1 MTFEDSFLEQII
13 IIFFYKLKFTIM
25 KKVLTL
31 VSALSMVAG
40 SAVANDF
47 DWTGLE
53 EPQLEAGT
61 HFVKGTKSNL
71 TYKDQEFSFQVSQGD
86 KVQLEVNGENLDI
99 TVNDSKLTA
108 SLEGGKISFRA
119 ENDGRVVL
127 KLGTGTAIKSI
138 YVESDNYRT
147 ALKYIETIGKAAV
160 NKATVDIADYSTM
173 IDKDNQNLSF
183 DGFFTSV
190 KEEINLE
197 AQKVAQMEA
206 ELVTA
211 KAGNT
216 VDKLL
221 AEGLATSLENRLN
234 AVKTAVEKI
243 VTDAEAAKK
252 NYDNIT
258 KVVAKGVDDRLVE
271 AAKTT
276 VSAIDNNALTYI
288 WDFKLDGKKIV
299 KSSLKAAWA
308 EDELNAIAKDRDA
321 LKKAAMEELSR
332 FYKSTKNEADWQ
344 KDFDGLKGQIDNMIA
359 RAIVERDYK
368 SKITNLKTKVDNL
381 NGVLAIKDVNQKD
394 VFTKPAGYDDW
405 TKAVKELN
413 DFIDD
418 TTNRRDYTKAE
429 LDADPVGKYTT
440 ADKTFTSLKDE
451 FIGQAH
457 KALTAL
463 SADAQKNIDTYSYKI
478 SAKYQNEPETQK
490 QYEKEFA
497 VIQSELN
504 GYNKTIGLKDYAT
517 IVEGYNTIAKNISG
531 INDQVKAKWDKT
543 LNDQKIKVK
552 DNNKEAKKV
561 IDDQIDAVR
570 KNYNDYIAKIEAWKK
585 ADFASD
591 DMIASLNAN
600 QRVLFDI
607 VGELDAQKKAVAD
620 KVAEL
625 ETAIDE
631 VSDVEFDPNDA
642 TKYRFN
648 GENKDGK
655 TYKSIVEEIEG
666 RIKVQIDAAVK
677 TANDRAW
684 TYLTRDWSNGKA
696 TLTFN
701 DANQKYNAAKE
712 YIDKGLSESKMTQ
725 EAHDSFDKRYQGI
738 LDKSQN
744 ANFGENYRVD
754 AYNKAN
760 DYMNALTLADNIGSI
775 STDYLAKIETA
786 VKAVNDQ
793 LEAYKALYQKV
804 ATKKVAWTVA
814 KSKEADYQKE
824 YKQVVPDGKD
834 DFVKIK
840 LQEINDA
847 LKDFSKKLEDNA
859 LEASS
864 LKDEADTV
872 LKFFDAGYFQ
882 ATNYKGYVANNEAK
896 SKADALIAVVK
907 AEITNAKAAIAGYR
921 EEVQADANVVIAAA
935 ETTVSAQESSVAKDF
950 ADGKLGDTYASIE
963 GALKTAS
970 ANLKQALADAEKAE
984 KGGNLDIDGDGQIG
998 LSDIDKATDNTKGG
1012 AMDGTTF
1019 TNFIEAYLQYIS
1031 K

>member
-1 MTFEDSFLEQII
+1 
-13 IIFFYKLKFTIM
+13 M

-53 EPQLEAGT
+53 KPQLEAGT
-61 HFVKGTKSNL
+61 HFVKGTKQNL
-71 TYKDQEFSFQVSQGD
+71 TYENQEFSFQVTKGD
-86 KVQLEVNGENLDI
+86 KVQLGVNGENLDI
-99 TVNDSKLTA
+99 TVNGSKLSA
-108 SLEGGKISFRA
+108 SLEGGKISFVA
-119 ENDGRVVL
+119 EADGDVVL
-127 KLGTGTAIKSI
+127 KLGTDTAIKSI
-138 YVESDNYRT
+138 YVESDNYREAEKLIKT
-147 ALKYIETIGKAAV
+147 VGMAAV

-211 KAGNT
+211 KAENT

-221 AEGLATSLENRLN
+221 AKGLETSLENRLN

-332 FYKSTKNEADWQ
+332 FYKSTKNNADWQ

-552 DNNKEAKKV
+552 DNNKQAKKV

-655 TYKSIVEEIEG
+655 TYKSIVEEIEV
-666 RIKVQIDAAVK
+666 RIKAQIDAAIK

-684 TYLTRDWSNGKA
+684 NYLDTDSSNGKKA
-696 TLTFN
+696 TLTFI
-701 DANQKYNAAKE
+701 DADAKYKTAKKK
-712 YIDKGLSESKMTQ
+712 IDEGLSESKMTQ
-725 EAHDSFDKRYQGI
+725 EAHDTFDKRYHGI

-744 ANFGENYRVD
+744 DNVGENYRVD
-754 AYNKAN
+754 AYTKAKA
-760 DYMNALTLADNIGSI
+760 YKTALTLADNIGSI

-786 VKAVNDQ
+786 VKAVNVQ
-793 LEAYKALYQKV
+793 LDAYTALYQKV

-834 DFVKIK
+834 DFVKTK

-847 LKDFSKKLEDNA
+847 LKAFSKKLEDNA
-859 LEASS
+859 LTASS
-864 LKDEADTV
+864 LNDEADAV
-872 LKFFDAGYFQ
+872 LASFDAGYFQ

-998 LSDIDKATDNTKGG
+998 LSDIEKATDNTKGG

>member
-1 MTFEDSFLEQII
+1 
-13 IIFFYKLKFTIM
+13 M

-53 EPQLEAGT
+53 KPQLEAGT
-61 HFVKGTKSNL
+61 HFVKGTKQNL
-71 TYKDQEFSFQVSQGD
+71 TYENQEFSFEVTKGD
-86 KVQLEVNGENLDI
+86 KVQLGVNGENLDI
-99 TVNDSKLTA
+99 TVNGSKLSA
-108 SLEGGKISFRA
+108 SLEGGKISFVA
-119 ENDGRVVL
+119 EADGDVVL
-127 KLGTGTAIKSI
+127 KLGTDTAIKSI
-138 YVESDNYRT
+138 YVESDNYREAEKLIKT
-147 ALKYIETIGKAAV
+147 VGMAAV

-211 KAGNT
+211 KAENT

-221 AEGLATSLENRLN
+221 AKGLETSLENRLN

-271 AAKTT
+271 AAKTS
-276 VSAIDNNALTYI
+276 VSKIDNDALTYI
-288 WDFKLDGKKIV
+288 WDFKLDSKKKIV
-299 KSSLKAAWA
+299 KSNLKAAWA

-332 FYKSTKNEADWQ
+332 FYKSTKNNADWQ

-394 VFTKPAGYDDW
+394 VFTKPANYDDW

-413 DFIDD
+413 DFIGD
-418 TTNRRDYTKAE
+418 TTNRRDYTKTQ

-440 ADKTFTSLKDE
+440 AENTFTSLKDE

-457 KALTAL
+457 RALTAL

-497 VIQSELN
+497 VIQSKLN

-543 LNDQKIKVK
+543 LNDQKLKVK
-552 DNNKEAKKV
+552 ANNNDAKKV

-570 KNYNDYIAKIEAWKK
+570 KNYNDNIAKIEAWKK

-642 TKYRFN
+642 DKYRFS
-648 GENKDGK
+648 GKNKDGK
-655 TYKSIVEEIEG
+655 TYKEIVEEIET
-666 RIKVQIDAAVK
+666 RINAQIDEAVK

-684 TYLTRDWSNGKA
+684 NYLTSDWSNGKA

-701 DANQKYNAAKE
+701 DANQKYNTAKE

-744 ANFGENYRVD
+744 AGVGENYRAD
-754 AYNKAN
+754 AYTKAN
-760 DYMNALTLADNIGSI
+760 DYKTALTLADNIGSI

-786 VKAVNDQ
+786 VQAVNVQ
-793 LEAYKALYQKV
+793 LDAYTTLYQKV

-834 DFVKIK
+834 DFVKTK

-847 LKDFSKKLEDNA
+847 LKAFSKKLEDNA
-859 LEASS
+859 LIASS
-864 LKDEADTV
+864 LNDEADAV
-872 LKFFDAGYFQ
+872 LASFDAGYFQ

-998 LSDIDKATDNTKGG
+998 LSDIEKATDNTKGG

>member
-1 MTFEDSFLEQII
+1 
-13 IIFFYKLKFTIM
+13 M

-71 TYKDQEFSFQVSQGD
+71 TYKDQEFSFQVTKGD

-108 SLEGGKISFRA
+108 SLEGGKISFVA
-119 ENDGRVVL
+119 EADGGVVL
-127 KLGTGTAIKSI
+127 KLGTDTAIKSI
-138 YVESDNYRT
+138 YVESDNYRK
-147 ALKYIETIGKAAV
+147 AEKLIKTIGMAAV

-211 KAGNT
+211 KAENT
-216 VDKLL
+216 VKELL
-221 AEGLATSLENRLN
+221 AEGLETSLEKRLG

-243 VTDAEAAKK
+243 VKDAEAAKK

-418 TTNRRDYTKAE
+418 TTNRRDYTKNQ
-429 LDADPVGKYTT
+429 LDADPVGKCTT
-440 ADKTFTSLKDE
+440 AEKTFTDLKDK
-451 FIGQAH
+451 FITQAH
-457 KALTAL
+457 DALAAL

-478 SAKYQNEPETQK
+478 AAKYQNEPATQK

-497 VIQSELN
+497 VIQSNLN
-504 GYNKTIGLKDYAT
+504 ACNKTINLKDYAT
-517 IVEGYNTIAKNISG
+517 IVEGFNKIAKTISD
-531 INDQVKAKWDKT
+531 INGEIETKWNKT
-543 LNDQKIKVK
+543 LYDQKVKVK
-552 DNNKEAKKV
+552 EKNAEEQKK
-561 IDDQIDAVR
+561 IDDKIDAVR
-570 KNYNDYIAKIEAWKK
+570 KNYNDYIAKIETWKK
-585 ADFASD
+585 ADFAND
-591 DMIASLNAN
+591 DMVASLNAN

-607 VGELDAQKKAVAD
+607 VGELDAQKEDVASVVKAL
-620 KVAEL
+620 KEKI
-625 ETAIDE
+625 EG

-642 TKYRFN
+642 TKYRFL
-648 GENKDGK
+648 GK
-655 TYKSIVEEIEG
+655 NEKGQAYDDIVNEIER
-666 RIKVQIDAAVK
+666 RINVQIEAAVT
-677 TANDRAW
+677 TANERAW
-684 TYLTRDWSNGKA
+684 TYLNREWSNGKA
-696 TLTFN
+696 TLTLR
-701 DANQKYNAAKE
+701 DADWKYQDAKE

-725 EAHDSFDKRYQGI
+725 EAHDSFNNRYLGI
-738 LDKSQN
+738 LDKSLN
-744 ANFGENYRVD
+744 ANVGENYRVD
-754 AYNKAN
+754 ALAKATEYKKAN
-760 DYMNALTLADNIGSI
+760 TLADNIGSI

-786 VKAVNDQ
+786 VKAINVQ
-793 LEAYKALYQKV
+793 LEAYTELYKQV
-804 ATKKVAWTVA
+804 AEKKVAWTVA
-814 KSKEADYQKE
+814 KSKETDYQKE

-834 DFVKIK
+834 DFVKGK
-840 LQEINDA
+840 LEDINTI
-847 LKDFSKKLEDNA
+847 LKNFSKKLEDNA
-859 LEASS
+859 LAASTLKGEA
-864 LKDEADTV
+864 EAE
-872 LKFFDAGYFQ
+872 LAKFADGYFQ

-896 SKADALIAVVK
+896 AKAEALIAVVK

-921 EEVQADANVVIAAA
+921 EEVQADANVVINAA
-935 ETTVSAQESSVAKDF
+935 ERTVSAQESSVAKDF

-963 GALKTAS
+963 GALNTVS
-970 ANLKQALADAEKAE
+970 ANLKKALADAEKAE
-984 KGGNLDIDGDGQIG
+984 KGGNLDLDGDGEIG
-998 LSDIDKATDNTKGG
+998 LGDIEKAADNVKSG
-1012 AMDGTTF
+1012 AMDGTTY
-1019 TNFIEAYLQYIS
+1019 TDFIKAYLQYIT

>member
-1 MTFEDSFLEQII
+1 M
-13 IIFFYKLKFTIM
+13 
-25 KKVLTL
+25 
-31 VSALSMVAG
+31 G
-40 SAVANDF
+40 
-47 DWTGLE
+47 
-53 EPQLEAGT
+53 
-61 HFVKGTKSNL
+61 
-71 TYKDQEFSFQVSQGD
+71 
-86 KVQLEVNGENLDI
+86 VNGENLDI
-99 TVNDSKLTA
+99 TVNGSKLSA
-108 SLEGGKISFRA
+108 SLEGGKISFVA
-119 ENDGRVVL
+119 EADGDVVL
-127 KLGTGTAIKSI
+127 KLGTDTAIKSI
-138 YVESDNYRT
+138 YVESDNYREAEKLIKT
-147 ALKYIETIGKAAV
+147 VGMAAV

-206 ELVTA
+206 KLVTA
-211 KAGNT
+211 KAENT

-221 AEGLATSLENRLN
+221 AKGLETSLENRLN

-288 WDFKLDGKKIV
+288 WDFKLDGKK
-299 KSSLKAAWA
+299 SSLKAAWA

-332 FYKSTKNEADWQ
+332 FYKSTKNNADWQ

-552 DNNKEAKKV
+552 DNNKQAKKV

-655 TYKSIVEEIEG
+655 TYKSIVKEIEV
-666 RIKVQIDAAVK
+666 RIKAQIDAAIK

-684 TYLTRDWSNGKA
+684 NYLDTDSSNGKKA
-696 TLTFN
+696 TLTFI
-701 DANQKYNAAKE
+701 DADAKYKTAKKK
-712 YIDKGLSESKMTQ
+712 IDEGLSESKMTQ
-725 EAHDSFDKRYQGI
+725 EAHDTFDKRYHGI

-744 ANFGENYRVD
+744 DNVGENYIVD
-754 AYNKAN
+754 AYTKAKA
-760 DYMNALTLADNIGSI
+760 YKTALTLADNIGSI

-786 VKAVNDQ
+786 VKAVNVQ
-793 LEAYKALYQKV
+793 LDAYTALYQKV

-834 DFVKIK
+834 DFVKTK

-847 LKDFSKKLEDNA
+847 LKAFSKKLEDNA
-859 LEASS
+859 LTASS
-864 LKDEADTV
+864 LNDEADAV
-872 LKFFDAGYFQ
+872 LASFDAGYFQ

-998 LSDIDKATDNTKGG
+998 LSDIEKATDNTKGG

>member
-1 MTFEDSFLEQII
+1 
-13 IIFFYKLKFTIM
+13 M

-71 TYKDQEFSFQVSQGD
+71 TYENQAFSFKVTKGD
-86 KVQLEVNGENLDI
+86 KVQLGVNGENLDI
-99 TVNDSKLTA
+99 TVNGSKLSA
-108 SLEGGKISFRA
+108 SLEGGKISFVA
-119 ENDGRVVL
+119 EADGDVVL
-127 KLGTGTAIKSI
+127 KLGTDTAIKSI
-138 YVESDNYRT
+138 YVESDNYREAEKLIKT
-147 ALKYIETIGKAAV
+147 VGMAAV

-211 KAGNT
+211 KANNT

-221 AEGLATSLENRLN
+221 GDLVDHPLDANKKITTLEYRLL

-243 VTDAEAAKK
+243 VKDAEAAKK

-497 VIQSELN
+497 VIQSKLN

-552 DNNKEAKKV
+552 DNNKQAKKV

-655 TYKSIVEEIEG
+655 TYKSIVVEIEE
-666 RIKVQIDAAVK
+666 RIKAQIDAAIK

-684 TYLTRDWSNGKA
+684 NYLDTDSSNGKKA
-696 TLTFN
+696 TLTFI
-701 DANQKYNAAKE
+701 DADAKYKTAKKK
-712 YIDKGLSESKMTQ
+712 IDEGLSESKMTQ
-725 EAHDSFDKRYQGI
+725 EAHDTFDKRYHGI

-744 ANFGENYRVD
+744 DNVGENYRVD
-754 AYNKAN
+754 AYTKAKA
-760 DYMNALTLADNIGSI
+760 YKTALTLADNIGSI

-786 VKAVNDQ
+786 VKAVNVQ
-793 LEAYKALYQKV
+793 LDAYTALYQKV

-834 DFVKIK
+834 DFVKTK

-847 LKDFSKKLEDNA
+847 LKAFSKKLEDNA
-859 LEASS
+859 LTASS
-864 LKDEADTV
+864 LNDEADAV
-872 LKFFDAGYFQ
+872 LASFDAGYFQ

-921 EEVQADANVVIAAA
+921 EEVQAEANVVIAAA

-984 KGGNLDIDGDGQIG
+984 KGGNLDLDGDGEIG
-998 LSDIDKATDNTKGG
+998 LGDIDKAG
-1012 AMDGTTF
+1012 ANAKVGVMDGTTF
-1019 TNFIEAYLQYIS
+1019 MNFIDAYLQY
-1031 K
+1031 KKK

>member
-1 MTFEDSFLEQII
+1 
-13 IIFFYKLKFTIM
+13 M

-40 SAVANDF
+40 SAFANDY
-47 DWTGLE
+47 DWTGLNSPKTDANHNVVINGKATDLKYE
-53 EPQLEAGT
+53 NKKFTFNVNA
-61 HFVKGTKSNL
+61 
-71 TYKDQEFSFQVSQGD
+71 GD
-86 KVQLEVNGENLDI
+86 KIELRVNGENLII
-99 TVNDSKLTA
+99 TLGGQPLSV
-108 SLEGGKISFRA
+108 SLEGGKMNFDA
-119 ENDGRVVL
+119 KADGEVVL
-127 KLGTGTAIKSI
+127 VLGEATTINSI
-138 YVESDNYRT
+138 YVESDNYRKAE
-147 ALKYIETIGKAAV
+147 ALIKNVGMAAV

-271 AAKTT
+271 AAKTS
-276 VSAIDNNALTYI
+276 VSKIDNNALTYI
-288 WDFKLDGKKIV
+288 WDFKLDSKKKIV

-308 EDELNAIAKDRDA
+308 EDELKAIAKDRDE

-332 FYKSTKNEADWQ
+332 FYKSTKNNADWQ
-344 KDFDGLKGQIDNMIA
+344 KDFDALKDQIDNMIA

-368 SKITNLKTKVDNL
+368 SKITDLKTKVDNL

-418 TTNRRDYTKAE
+418 TTNRRDYTKNQ
-429 LDADPVGKYTT
+429 LDADPVGKCTT
-440 ADKTFTSLKDE
+440 AEKTFTDLKDK
-451 FIGQAH
+451 FITQAH
-457 KALTAL
+457 DALAAL

-478 SAKYQNEPETQK
+478 AAKYQNEPATQK

-497 VIQSELN
+497 VIQSNLN
-504 GYNKTIGLKDYAT
+504 ACNKTINLKDYAT
-517 IVEGYNTIAKNISG
+517 IVEGFNKIAKTISD
-531 INDQVKAKWDKT
+531 INGEIETKWNKT
-543 LNDQKIKVK
+543 LYDQKVKVK
-552 DNNKEAKKV
+552 EKNAEEQKK
-561 IDDQIDAVR
+561 IDDKIDAVR
-570 KNYNDYIAKIEAWKK
+570 KNYNDYIAKIETWKK
-585 ADFASD
+585 ADFAND
-591 DMIASLNAN
+591 DMVASLNAN

-607 VGELDAQKKAVAD
+607 VGELDAQKEDVASVVKAL
-620 KVAEL
+620 KEKI
-625 ETAIDE
+625 EG

-642 TKYRFN
+642 TKYRFL
-648 GENKDGK
+648 GK
-655 TYKSIVEEIEG
+655 NEKGQAYDDIVNEIEG
-666 RIKVQIDAAVK
+666 RINAQIEAAVT
-677 TANDRAW
+677 TANERAW
-684 TYLTRDWSNGKA
+684 TYLNREWSNGKA
-696 TLTFN
+696 TLTLR
-701 DANQKYNAAKE
+701 DADWKYQDAKE

-725 EAHDSFDKRYQGI
+725 KAHDSFDNRYLGI
-738 LDKSQN
+738 LDKSLN
-744 ANFGENYRVD
+744 ANVGENYRVD
-754 AYNKAN
+754 ALAKATEYKKAN
-760 DYMNALTLADNIGSI
+760 TLADNIGSI

-786 VKAVNDQ
+786 VKAINVQ
-793 LEAYKALYQKV
+793 LEAYTELYKQV
-804 ATKKVAWTVA
+804 AEKKVAWTVA
-814 KSKEADYQKE
+814 KSKETDYQKE

-834 DFVKIK
+834 DFVKGK
-840 LQEINDA
+840 LEDINTI
-847 LKDFSKKLEDNA
+847 LKNFSKKLEDNA
-859 LEASS
+859 LAASTLKGEA
-864 LKDEADTV
+864 EAE
-872 LKFFDAGYFQ
+872 LAKFADGYFQ

-896 SKADALIAVVK
+896 AKAEALIAVVK

-921 EEVQADANVVIAAA
+921 EEVQADANVVINAA
-935 ETTVSAQESSVAKDF
+935 ERTVSAQESSVAKDF

-970 ANLKQALADAEKAE
+970 DNLKQALADAEKAE
-984 KGGNLDIDGDGQIG
+984 KGGNLDLDGDGEIG
-998 LSDIDKATDNTKGG
+998 LGDIDKAG
-1012 AMDGTTF
+1012 ANAKVGVMDGTTF
-1019 TNFIEAYLQYIS
+1019 MNFIDAYLQY
-1031 K
+1031 KKK

>member
-1 MTFEDSFLEQII
+1 
-13 IIFFYKLKFTIM
+13 M

-71 TYKDQEFSFQVSQGD
+71 TYENQAFSFKVTKGD
-86 KVQLEVNGENLDI
+86 KVQLGVNGENLDI
-99 TVNDSKLTA
+99 TVNGSKLSA
-108 SLEGGKISFRA
+108 SLEGGKISFVA
-119 ENDGRVVL
+119 EADGDVVL
-127 KLGTGTAIKSI
+127 KLGTDTAIKSI
-138 YVESDNYRT
+138 YVESDNYREAEKLIKT
-147 ALKYIETIGKAAV
+147 VGMAAV

-211 KAGNT
+211 KANNT

-221 AEGLATSLENRLN
+221 GDLVDHPLDANKKITTLEYRLL

-243 VTDAEAAKK
+243 VKDAEAAKK

-497 VIQSELN
+497 VIQSKLN

-552 DNNKEAKKV
+552 DNNKQAKKV

-655 TYKSIVEEIEG
+655 TYKSIVEEIEV
-666 RIKVQIDAAVK
+666 RIKAQIDAAIK

-684 TYLTRDWSNGKA
+684 NYLDTDSSNGKKA
-696 TLTFN
+696 TLTFI
-701 DANQKYNAAKE
+701 DADAKYKTAKKK
-712 YIDKGLSESKMTQ
+712 IDEGLSESKMTQ
-725 EAHDSFDKRYQGI
+725 EAHDTFDKRYHGI

-744 ANFGENYRVD
+744 DNVGENYRVD
-754 AYNKAN
+754 AYTKAKA
-760 DYMNALTLADNIGSI
+760 YKTALTLADNIGSI

-786 VKAVNDQ
+786 VKAVNVQ
-793 LEAYKALYQKV
+793 LDAYTALYQKV

-834 DFVKIK
+834 DFVKTK

-847 LKDFSKKLEDNA
+847 LKAFSKKLEDNA
-859 LEASS
+859 LTASS
-864 LKDEADTV
+864 LNDEADAV
-872 LKFFDAGYFQ
+872 LASFDAGYFQ

-921 EEVQADANVVIAAA
+921 EEVQAEANVVIAAA

-984 KGGNLDIDGDGQIG
+984 KGGNLDLDGDGEIG
-998 LSDIDKATDNTKGG
+998 LGDIDKAG
-1012 AMDGTTF
+1012 ANAKVGVMDGTTF
-1019 TNFIEAYLQYIS
+1019 MNFIDAYLQY
-1031 K
+1031 KKK

>member
-1 MTFEDSFLEQII
+1 
-13 IIFFYKLKFTIM
+13 M

-47 DWTGLE
+47 DWTDLE
-53 EPQLEAGT
+53 KPQLEAGT

-71 TYKDQEFSFQVSQGD
+71 TYENQAFSFKVTKGD
-86 KVQLEVNGENLDI
+86 KVQLGVNGENLDI
-99 TVNDSKLTA
+99 TVNGSKLSA
-108 SLEGGKISFRA
+108 SLEGGKISFVA
-119 ENDGRVVL
+119 EADGDVVL
-127 KLGTGTAIKSI
+127 KLGTDTAIKSI
-138 YVESDNYRT
+138 YVESDNYRKAENLIKT
-147 ALKYIETIGKAAV
+147 VGMAAV

-211 KAGNT
+211 KAENT
-216 VDKLL
+216 VKELL
-221 AEGLATSLENRLN
+221 AEGLETSLEKRLG

-243 VTDAEAAKK
+243 VKDAEAAKK

-429 LDADPVGKYTT
+429 LDVDPVGKYTT

-543 LNDQKIKVK
+543 LNDQKVKVK
-552 DNNKEAKKV
+552 DNNKDAKKV

-744 ANFGENYRVD
+744 ANVGENYRVD

-793 LEAYKALYQKV
+793 LEAYTALYQKV

-834 DFVKIK
+834 DFVKTK

-847 LKDFSKKLEDNA
+847 LKAFSKKLEDNA
-859 LEASS
+859 LTASS
-864 LKDEADTV
+864 LNDEADAV
-872 LKFFDAGYFQ
+872 LASFDAGYFQ

-950 ADGKLGDTYASIE
+950 AAGTLGDTYASIE

-998 LSDIDKATDNTKGG
+998 LSDIEKATDNTKGG

>member
-1 MTFEDSFLEQII
+1 
-13 IIFFYKLKFTIM
+13 M

-71 TYKDQEFSFQVSQGD
+71 TYENQAFSFKVTKGD
-86 KVQLEVNGENLDI
+86 KVQLGVNGENLDI
-99 TVNDSKLTA
+99 TVNGSKLSA
-108 SLEGGKISFRA
+108 SLEGGKISFVA
-119 ENDGRVVL
+119 EADGDVVL
-127 KLGTGTAIKSI
+127 KLGTDTAIKSI
-138 YVESDNYRT
+138 YVESDNYRKAEDLIKT
-147 ALKYIETIGKAAV
+147 VGMAAV

-211 KAGNT
+211 KAENT
-216 VDKLL
+216 VKELL
-221 AEGLATSLENRLN
+221 AEGLETSLEKRLG

-243 VTDAEAAKK
+243 VKDAEAAKK

-543 LNDQKIKVK
+543 LNDQKVKVK
-552 DNNKEAKKV
+552 DNNKDAKKV

-712 YIDKGLSESKMTQ
+712 YIDKGLSESNMTQ

-744 ANFGENYRVD
+744 ANVGENYRVD

-793 LEAYKALYQKV
+793 LEAYTALYQKV

-834 DFVKIK
+834 DFVKTK

-847 LKDFSKKLEDNA
+847 LKTFSKKLEDNA
-859 LEASS
+859 LTASS
-864 LKDEADTV
+864 LNDEADAV
-872 LKFFDAGYFQ
+872 LASFDAGYFQ

-950 ADGKLGDTYASIE
+950 AAGTLGDTYASIE
-963 GALKTAS
+963 GALNTAS
-970 ANLKQALADAEKAE
+970 ANLKKALADAEKAE

-998 LSDIDKATDNTKGG
+998 LSDIEKATDNTKGG

>member
-1 MTFEDSFLEQII
+1 
-13 IIFFYKLKFTIM
+13 M

-71 TYKDQEFSFQVSQGD
+71 TYENQAFSFKVTKGD
-86 KVQLEVNGENLDI
+86 KVQLGVNGENLDI
-99 TVNDSKLTA
+99 TVNGSKLSA
-108 SLEGGKISFRA
+108 SLEGGKISFVA
-119 ENDGRVVL
+119 EADGDVVL
-127 KLGTGTAIKSI
+127 KLGTDTAIKSI
-138 YVESDNYRT
+138 YVESDNYRKAEDLIKT
-147 ALKYIETIGKAAV
+147 VGMAAV

-211 KAGNT
+211 KAENT
-216 VDKLL
+216 VKELL
-221 AEGLATSLENRLN
+221 AEGLETSLEKRLG

-243 VTDAEAAKK
+243 VKDAEAAKK

-543 LNDQKIKVK
+543 LNDQKVKVK
-552 DNNKEAKKV
+552 DNNKDAKKV

-684 TYLTRDWSNGKA
+684 TYLTRDRSNGKA

-744 ANFGENYRVD
+744 ANVGENYRVD

-793 LEAYKALYQKV
+793 LEAYTALYQKV

-834 DFVKIK
+834 DFVKTK

-847 LKDFSKKLEDNA
+847 LKTFSKKLEDNA
-859 LEASS
+859 LTASS
-864 LKDEADTV
+864 LNDEADAV
-872 LKFFDAGYFQ
+872 LASFDAGYFQ

-950 ADGKLGDTYASIE
+950 AAGTLGDTYASIE
-963 GALKTAS
+963 GALNTAS
-970 ANLKQALADAEKAE
+970 ANLKKALADAEKAE

-998 LSDIDKATDNTKGG
+998 LSDIEKATDNTKGG

>member
-1 MTFEDSFLEQII
+1 
-13 IIFFYKLKFTIM
+13 M

-31 VSALSMVAG
+31 VSTLSMVAG
-40 SAVANDF
+40 SAFANDF
-47 DWTGLE
+47 DWAGLK
-53 EPQLEAGT
+53 EPQLEEGT
-61 HFVKGTKSNL
+61 HFVKGTKQNL
-71 TYKDQEFSFQVSQGD
+71 TYENNEFTFKVTKGD
-86 KVQLEVNGENLDI
+86 KVQLGVNGENLDI
-99 TVNDSKLTA
+99 TVNGSKLSA
-108 SLEGGKISFRA
+108 SLEGGKISFVVEA
-119 ENDGRVVL
+119 DGDVVL
-127 KLGTGTAIKSI
+127 KLGTDTDIKSI
-138 YVESDNYRT
+138 YVESDNYREAEKLIKT
-147 ALKYIETIGKAAV
+147 VGMAAV

-173 IDKDNQNLSF
+173 TDKYNQNLSF

-211 KAGNT
+211 KAENT

-221 AEGLATSLENRLN
+221 AKGSETSLENRLN

-243 VTDAEAAKK
+243 VKDAEAAKK
-252 NYDNIT
+252 NYDDIT
-258 KVVAKGVDDRLVE
+258 KLVAKGVDDRLVE
-271 AAKTT
+271 AARTA

-299 KSSLKAAWA
+299 TSSLKAAWA
-308 EDELNAIAKDRDA
+308 EDELKAIAKDRDA

-332 FYKSTKNEADWQ
+332 FYKSTKNNADWQ
-344 KDFDGLKGQIDNMIA
+344 KDFDGLKDQIDNMIA

-368 SKITNLKTKVDNL
+368 SKITDLKTKVDNL
-381 NGVLAIKDVNQKD
+381 NGVLAIKDVNQKE
-394 VFTKPAGYDDW
+394 VFTKPTGYDDW
-405 TKAVKELN
+405 TKTVKDLN

-418 TTNRRDYTKAE
+418 TTNRRDYTKTQ

-440 ADKTFTSLKDE
+440 ADKTFTDLKSK
-451 FIGQAH
+451 FIDQAH
-457 KALTAL
+457 DALTAL

-478 SAKYQNEPETQK
+478 SAKYQNEPATQK

-497 VIQSELN
+497 VIQSDLN
-504 GYNKTIGLKDYAT
+504 TCNKTIGLKDYAT
-517 IVEGYNTIAKNISG
+517 IVEGFNTIAKKISD
-531 INDQVKAKWDKT
+531 IEDQVKAEWDKT
-543 LNDQKIKVK
+543 LSDQKVKVK
-552 DNNKEAKKV
+552 DNNKDAKKV

-570 KNYNDYIAKIEAWKK
+570 KYYNDYIAKIEAWKK
-585 ADFASD
+585 TDFAND
-591 DMIASLNAN
+591 GMVADLNAN
-600 QRVLFDI
+600 QRALFDI
-607 VGELDAQKKAVAD
+607 VDELDAQKKAVAD

-625 ETAIDE
+625 EIAIDK

-648 GENKDGK
+648 GEDKDGK
-655 TYKSIVEEIEG
+655 TYKSIVEDIEG
-666 RIKVQIDAAVK
+666 RIKDQIVLAVK

-684 TYLTRDWSNGKA
+684 DYLDGWTTGKA
-696 TLTFN
+696 TLTFY
-701 DANQKYNAAKE
+701 DAECKYDDAKRK
-712 YIDKGLSESKMTQ
+712 IDAGFNESKMTK
-725 EAHDSFDKRYQGI
+725 EAHDRFDKRYQGV
-738 LDKSQN
+738 LDKSRN
-744 ANFGENYRVD
+744 NGVGENYKAD
-754 AYNKAN
+754 AIAKAN
-760 DYMNALTLADNIGSI
+760 EYRFALTLADNIGSI
-775 STDYLAKIETA
+775 STDYLSKIE
-786 VKAVNDQ
+786 KAVDSVNVQYD
-793 LEAYKALYQKV
+793 AYTALYRKV

-834 DFVKIK
+834 DFVKTK

-847 LKDFSKKLEDNA
+847 LKAFSQKLEVNA
-859 LEASS
+859 LAAST
-864 LKDEADTV
+864 LKDEADAV
-872 LKFFDAGYFQ
+872 LASFDAGYFQ

-935 ETTVSAQESSVAKDF
+935 ESTVSAQESSVATDF
-950 ADGKLGDTYASIE
+950 AAGKLGDTYASIE

-984 KGGNLDIDGDGQIG
+984 KGGNLDLDGDGEIG
-998 LSDIDKATDNTKGG
+998 LGDIEKAADNVKSG
-1012 AMDGTTF
+1012 AMDGTTYAD
-1019 TNFIEAYLQYIS
+1019 FIKAYLQYIT

>member
-1 MTFEDSFLEQII
+1 
-13 IIFFYKLKFTIM
+13 M

-61 HFVKGTKSNL
+61 HFVKGTQSNL
-71 TYKDQEFSFQVSQGD
+71 TYENQAFSFKVTKGD
-86 KVQLEVNGENLDI
+86 KVQLGVNGENLDI
-99 TVNDSKLTA
+99 TVNGSKLSA
-108 SLEGGKISFRA
+108 SLEGGKISFVA
-119 ENDGRVVL
+119 EADGDVVL
-127 KLGTGTAIKSI
+127 KLGTDTAIKSI
-138 YVESDNYRT
+138 YVESDNYREAEKLIKT
-147 ALKYIETIGKAAV
+147 VGMAAV

-211 KAGNT
+211 KANNT

-221 AEGLATSLENRLN
+221 GDIVDHPLDANIKITTLEYRLL

-243 VTDAEAAKK
+243 VKDAEAAKK
-252 NYDNIT
+252 NYDDIT
-258 KVVAKGVDDRLVE
+258 KVVAKGVDDRLIE

-332 FYKSTKNEADWQ
+332 FYKSTKNNADWQ
-344 KDFDGLKGQIDNMIA
+344 KDFDGLKDQIDNMIA

-418 TTNRRDYTKAE
+418 TTNRRDYTKAQ

-517 IVEGYNTIAKNISG
+517 IVEGYNTIANNISG

-543 LNDQKIKVK
+543 LNDQKVKVK
-552 DNNKEAKKV
+552 DNNKDAKKV

-666 RIKVQIDAAVK
+666 RINAQIDAAVK

-684 TYLTRDWSNGKA
+684 NYLNYDWSNGKA
-696 TLTFN
+696 TLTFK
-701 DANQKYNAAKE
+701 DANQKYDTAKE

-744 ANFGENYRVD
+744 ANVGENYRAD
-754 AYNKAN
+754 AYAKAN
-760 DYMNALTLADNIGSI
+760 DYKNALTLADNIGSI

-786 VKAVNDQ
+786 VKAVNVQ
-793 LEAYKALYQKV
+793 LEAYTALYQKV

-834 DFVKIK
+834 DFVKTK

-847 LKDFSKKLEDNA
+847 LKAFSKKLEDNA
-859 LEASS
+859 LTAST
-864 LKDEADTV
+864 LNDEADAV
-872 LKFFDAGYFQ
+872 LASFDAGYFQ

-950 ADGKLGDTYASIE
+950 ADGKLGDTYATIE
-963 GALKTAS
+963 GALNTVS
-970 ANLKQALADAEKAE
+970 ANLKKALADAEKAE

-998 LSDIDKATDNTKGG
+998 LSDIEKATDNTKGG

>member
-1 MTFEDSFLEQII
+1 
-13 IIFFYKLKFTIM
+13 M

-47 DWTGLE
+47 DWADLE
-53 EPQLEAGT
+53 KPQLEAGT
-61 HFVKGTKSNL
+61 HFVKGTKQNL
-71 TYKDQEFSFQVSQGD
+71 TYENQAFSFKVTKGD
-86 KVQLEVNGENLDI
+86 KVQLGVNGENLDI
-99 TVNDSKLTA
+99 TVNGSKLSA
-108 SLEGGKISFRA
+108 SLEGGKISFVA
-119 ENDGRVVL
+119 EADGDVVL
-127 KLGTGTAIKSI
+127 KLGTDTAIKSI
-138 YVESDNYRT
+138 YVESDNYREAEKLIKT
-147 ALKYIETIGKAAV
+147 VGMAAV

-211 KAGNT
+211 KANNT

-221 AEGLATSLENRLN
+221 GDLVDHPLEANKKITTLEYRLL

-243 VTDAEAAKK
+243 VKDAEAAKK
-252 NYDNIT
+252 NYDDIT
-258 KVVAKGVDDRLVE
+258 KNVAKGVDDRLVE

-655 TYKSIVEEIEG
+655 TYKSIVEEIEV
-666 RIKVQIDAAVK
+666 RIKAQIDAAVK

-684 TYLTRDWSNGKA
+684 NYLDTDWSNDKA
-696 TLTFN
+696 TLTFK
-701 DANQKYNAAKE
+701 DADAKYYAAKE
-712 YIDKGLSESKMTQ
+712 KIDKGLSESKMTQ

-744 ANFGENYRVD
+744 ANVGENYRVD
-754 AYNKAN
+754 AYTKAKA
-760 DYMNALTLADNIGSI
+760 YKTALTLADNIGSI

-786 VKAVNDQ
+786 VKAVNVQ
-793 LEAYKALYQKV
+793 LEAYTALYQKV

-834 DFVKIK
+834 DFVKTK

-847 LKDFSKKLEDNA
+847 LKAFSKKLEDNA
-859 LEASS
+859 LTASS
-864 LKDEADTV
+864 LNDEADAV
-872 LKFFDAGYFQ
+872 LASFDAGYFQ

-950 ADGKLGDTYASIE
+950 AAGKLGDTYASIE

-984 KGGNLDIDGDGQIG
+984 KGGNLDLDGDGEIG
-998 LSDIDKATDNTKGG
+998 LGDIEKAG
-1012 AMDGTTF
+1012 ANVDAGVMDGATYM
-1019 TNFIEAYLQYIS
+1019 NFINAYLQYM
-1031 K
+1031 KK

>member
-1 MTFEDSFLEQII
+1 
-13 IIFFYKLKFTIM
+13 M

-47 DWTGLE
+47 DWAWENGVTVPPTNANHNVLIGN
-53 EPQLEAGT
+53 EAIDLKYVDQKFQFYVNPGDQIDLG
-61 HFVKGTKSNL
+61 VK
-71 TYKDQEFSFQVSQGD
+71 
-86 KVQLEVNGENLDI
+86 GENLNVAVDGAP
-99 TVNDSKLTA
+99 LTA
-108 SLEGGKISFRA
+108 KLEGGTIHFDIPEDIANPEKKMLV
-119 ENDGRVVL
+119 EL
-127 KLGTGTAIKSI
+127 TLGDKTAITSI
-138 YVESDNYRT
+138 YVESDNYRKAEKLIKT
-147 ALKYIETIGKAAV
+147 VGMAAV

-211 KAGNT
+211 KAKNT
-216 VDKLL
+216 VKDLL
-221 AEGLATSLENRLN
+221 AVGEPNSLENRLN

-252 NYDNIT
+252 NYDDIT

-271 AAKTT
+271 AAKTS

-308 EDELNAIAKDRDA
+308 EDELKAIAKDRDA

-332 FYKSTKNEADWQ
+332 FYKSTTNNADWQ

-394 VFTKPAGYDDW
+394 VFTKPADYDDW

-418 TTNRRDYTKAE
+418 TTNRRDYTKTQ

-440 ADKTFTSLKDE
+440 AEDTFKNLKKK
-451 FIGQAH
+451 FIDQAYN
-457 KALTAL
+457 ALTAL

-504 GYNKTIGLKDYAT
+504 GYNKTIGLQDYAT
-517 IVEGYNTIAKNISG
+517 IVEGYNTIANNISG

-543 LNDQKIKVK
+543 LNDQKVKVK

-655 TYKSIVEEIEG
+655 TFKSIVEEIEG

-684 TYLTRDWSNGKA
+684 TYLDRDWSNGKA

-744 ANFGENYRVD
+744 ANVGENYRVD
-754 AYNKAN
+754 AYNKAK

-786 VKAVNDQ
+786 VKAVNVQ
-793 LEAYKALYQKV
+793 LEAYTALYQKV

-834 DFVKIK
+834 DFVKTK

-847 LKDFSKKLEDNA
+847 LKAFSKKLEENA
-859 LEASS
+859 LTASS
-864 LKDEADTV
+864 LNDEADAV
-872 LKFFDAGYFQ
+872 LASFDAGYFQ

-963 GALKTAS
+963 GALNTVS

-998 LSDIDKATDNTKGG
+998 LSDIEKATDNTKGG

>member
-1 MTFEDSFLEQII
+1 
-13 IIFFYKLKFTIM
+13 M

-31 VSALSMVAG
+31 VSTLSMVAG
-40 SAVANDF
+40 SAFANDF
-47 DWTGLE
+47 DWTGLK
-53 EPQLEAGT
+53 EPQLEEGT
-61 HFVKGTKSNL
+61 HFVKGTKQNL
-71 TYKDQEFSFQVSQGD
+71 TYENKEFTFKVTKGD
-86 KVQLEVNGENLDI
+86 KVQLGVNGENLDI
-99 TVNDSKLTA
+99 TVNDSKLSA
-108 SLEGGKISFRA
+108 SLEGGKISFVVEA
-119 ENDGRVVL
+119 DGDVVL
-127 KLGTGTAIKSI
+127 KLGTDTDIKSI
-138 YVESDNYRT
+138 YVESDNYREAENLIKT
-147 ALKYIETIGKAAV
+147 VGMAAV

-211 KAGNT
+211 KAENT

-221 AEGLATSLENRLN
+221 AKGSETSLENRLN

-243 VTDAEAAKK
+243 VKDAEAAKK
-252 NYDNIT
+252 NYDDIT
-258 KVVAKGVDDRLVE
+258 QVVAKGVDDRLVE
-271 AAKTT
+271 AAKTA
-276 VSAIDNNALTYI
+276 VIAIDNNALTYI

-299 KSSLKAAWA
+299 TSSLKAAWA
-308 EDELNAIAKDRDA
+308 EDELKAIAKDRDA

-332 FYKSTKNEADWQ
+332 FYKSTKNNADWQ
-344 KDFDGLKGQIDNMIA
+344 KDFDGLKDQIDNMIA

-405 TKAVKELN
+405 TTAVDELN
-413 DFIDD
+413 KFIDD
-418 TTNRRDYTKAE
+418 ATNRRDFTKAE
-429 LDADPVGKYTT
+429 LNTNPVGKYNT
-440 ADKTFTSLKDE
+440 AESTFTSLKNE
-451 FIGQAH
+451 FINQAYT
-457 KALTAL
+457 ALTAL
-463 SADAQKNIDTYSYKI
+463 SKVAQENIDTYSYKI
-478 SAKYQNEPETQK
+478 AAKYQNEPKTQEI
-490 QYEKEFA
+490 YEKEFA
-497 VIQSELN
+497 KIQAELN

-517 IVEGYNTIAKNISG
+517 LVEGYNTIAPKISG
-531 INDQVKAKWDKT
+531 INDQVKAKWETT
-543 LNDQKIKVK
+543 LSDQKLKVK
-552 DNNKEAKKV
+552 ANNENAKKA

-585 ADFASD
+585 ADFANA
-591 DMIASLNAN
+591 DMVASLNAK

-607 VGELDAQKKAVAD
+607 VGELDAQKAEVASVVE
-620 KVAEL
+620 KLTTE
-625 ETAIDE
+625 IDG

-642 TKYRFN
+642 TKYRFD
-648 GENKDGK
+648 GKNKDGK
-655 TYKSIVEEIEG
+655 TYDEIVKEIEV
-666 RIKVQIDAAVK
+666 RINDQIDLAVDAA
-677 TANDRAW
+677 NERAW
-684 TYLTRDWSNGKA
+684 LYFRWDSSNGKS
-696 TLTFN
+696 TLTLHDADQAYNNRKESIDN
-701 DANQKYNAAKE
+701 DYN
-712 YIDKGLSESKMTQ
+712 ESKMTK

-744 ANFGENYRVD
+744 NEVGENYKAD
-754 AYNKAN
+754 AIAKATEYKKAN
-760 DYMNALTLADNIGSI
+760 TLADNIGSI
-775 STDYLAKIETA
+775 STDYLVKIETA
-786 VKAVNDQ
+786 VDSVNLQ

-834 DFVKIK
+834 DFVKTK

-847 LKDFSKKLEDNA
+847 LKAFSKKLEDNA
-859 LEASS
+859 LAAST
-864 LKDEADTV
+864 LNDEADAV
-872 LKFFDAGYFQ
+872 LASFDAGYFQ

-935 ETTVSAQESSVAKDF
+935 ESTVSAQESSVATDF
-950 ADGKLGDTYASIE
+950 AAGKLGDTYASIE

-984 KGGNLDIDGDGQIG
+984 KGGNLDLDGDGEIG
-998 LSDIDKATDNTKGG
+998 LGDIEMAADNVKSG
-1012 AMDGTTF
+1012 AMDGTTY
-1019 TNFIEAYLQYIS
+1019 TDFIKAYLQYIT

>member
-1 MTFEDSFLEQII
+1 
-13 IIFFYKLKFTIM
+13 M

-71 TYKDQEFSFQVSQGD
+71 TYENQAFSFKVTKGD
-86 KVQLEVNGENLDI
+86 KVQLGVNGENLDI
-99 TVNDSKLTA
+99 TVNGSKLSA
-108 SLEGGKISFRA
+108 SLEGGKISFVA
-119 ENDGRVVL
+119 EADGDVVL
-127 KLGTGTAIKSI
+127 KLGTDTAIKSI
-138 YVESDNYRT
+138 YVESDNYRKAENLIKT
-147 ALKYIETIGKAAV
+147 VGMAAV

-211 KAGNT
+211 KAENT
-216 VDKLL
+216 VKELL
-221 AEGLATSLENRLN
+221 AEGLETSLEKRLG

-243 VTDAEAAKK
+243 VKDAEAAKK

-504 GYNKTIGLKDYAT
+504 GYNKTIGLQDYAT
-517 IVEGYNTIAKNISG
+517 IVEGYNTIANNISG

-543 LNDQKIKVK
+543 LNDQKVKVK
-552 DNNKEAKKV
+552 DNNKDAKKV

-666 RIKVQIDAAVK
+666 CIKVQIDAAVK

-744 ANFGENYRVD
+744 ANVGENYRVD

-793 LEAYKALYQKV
+793 LEAYTALYQKV

-834 DFVKIK
+834 DFVKTK

-847 LKDFSKKLEDNA
+847 LKAFSKKLEDNA
-859 LEASS
+859 LTASS
-864 LKDEADTV
+864 LNDEADAV
-872 LKFFDAGYFQ
+872 LASFDAGYFQ

-950 ADGKLGDTYASIE
+950 AAGTLGDTYASIE

-998 LSDIDKATDNTKGG
+998 LSDIEKATDNTKGG

>member
-1 MTFEDSFLEQII
+1 
-13 IIFFYKLKFTIM
+13 M

-53 EPQLEAGT
+53 KPQLEAGT

-71 TYKDQEFSFQVSQGD
+71 TYENQAFSFKVTKGD
-86 KVQLEVNGENLDI
+86 KVQLGVNGENLDI
-99 TVNDSKLTA
+99 TVNGSKLSA
-108 SLEGGKISFRA
+108 SLEGGKISFVA
-119 ENDGRVVL
+119 EADGDVVL
-127 KLGTGTAIKSI
+127 KLGTDTAIKSI
-138 YVESDNYRT
+138 YVESDNYRKAENLIKT
-147 ALKYIETIGKAAV
+147 VGMAAV

-211 KAGNT
+211 KANNT

-221 AEGLATSLENRLN
+221 GDLVDHPLDANKKITTLEYRLL

-243 VTDAEAAKK
+243 VKDAEAAKK

-497 VIQSELN
+497 VIQSGLN

-655 TYKSIVEEIEG
+655 TYKSIVEEIEV
-666 RIKVQIDAAVK
+666 RIKAQIDAAVK

-684 TYLTRDWSNGKA
+684 NYLDTDWSNGKA

-701 DANQKYNAAKE
+701 DADAKYYAAKE
-712 YIDKGLSESKMTQ
+712 KIDKGLSESKMTQ

-744 ANFGENYRVD
+744 ANVGENYRVD
-754 AYNKAN
+754 AYTKAKA
-760 DYMNALTLADNIGSI
+760 YKTALTLADNIGSI

-786 VKAVNDQ
+786 VKAVNVQ
-793 LEAYKALYQKV
+793 LEAYTALYQKV

-834 DFVKIK
+834 DFVKTK

-847 LKDFSKKLEDNA
+847 LKAFSKKLEDNA
-859 LEASS
+859 LTASS
-864 LKDEADTV
+864 LNDEADAV
-872 LKFFDAGYFQ
+872 LASFDAGYFQ

-935 ETTVSAQESSVAKDF
+935 ETTVSAQEASVAKDF

-984 KGGNLDIDGDGQIG
+984 KGGNLDLDGDGEIG
-998 LSDIDKATDNTKGG
+998 LGDIEKAG
-1012 AMDGTTF
+1012 ANVDAGVMDGATYM
-1019 TNFIEAYLQYIS
+1019 NFINAYLQYM
-1031 K
+1031 KK

>member
-1 MTFEDSFLEQII
+1 
-13 IIFFYKLKFTIM
+13 
-25 KKVLTL
+25 
-31 VSALSMVAG
+31 MVAG

-47 DWTGLE
+47 DWADLE
-53 EPQLEAGT
+53 KPQLEAGT
-61 HFVKGTKSNL
+61 HFVKGTKQNL
-71 TYKDQEFSFQVSQGD
+71 TYENQAFSFKVTKGD
-86 KVQLEVNGENLDI
+86 KVQLGVNGENLDI
-99 TVNDSKLTA
+99 TVNGSKLSA
-108 SLEGGKISFRA
+108 SLEGGKISFVA
-119 ENDGRVVL
+119 EADGDVVL
-127 KLGTGTAIKSI
+127 KLGTDTAIKSI
-138 YVESDNYRT
+138 YVESDNYREAEKLIKT
-147 ALKYIETIGKAAV
+147 VGMAAV

-211 KAGNT
+211 KANNT

-221 AEGLATSLENRLN
+221 GDLVDHPLEANKKITTLESRLL

-243 VTDAEAAKK
+243 VKDAEAAKK
-252 NYDNIT
+252 NYDDIT
-258 KVVAKGVDDRLVE
+258 KNVAKGVDDRLVE

-308 EDELNAIAKDRDA
+308 EDELKAIAKDRDA

-332 FYKSTKNEADWQ
+332 FYKSTKNKADWQ

-429 LDADPVGKYTT
+429 LDTDPVGKYTT

-655 TYKSIVEEIEG
+655 TYKSIVEEIEV
-666 RIKVQIDAAVK
+666 RIKAQIDAAVK

-684 TYLTRDWSNGKA
+684 NYLDTDWSNDKA
-696 TLTFN
+696 TLTFK
-701 DANQKYNAAKE
+701 DADAKYYAAKE
-712 YIDKGLSESKMTQ
+712 KIDKGLSESKMTQ
-725 EAHDSFDKRYQGI
+725 KAHDSFDKRYQGI
-738 LDKSQN
+738 LDKSKN
-744 ANFGENYRVD
+744 ADVGENYRVD
-754 AYNKAN
+754 AYTKAKA
-760 DYMNALTLADNIGSI
+760 YKTALTLADNIGSI

-786 VKAVNDQ
+786 VKAVNVQ
-793 LEAYKALYQKV
+793 LEAYTALYQKV

-834 DFVKIK
+834 DFVKTK

-847 LKDFSKKLEDNA
+847 LKAFSKKLEDNA
-859 LEASS
+859 LTASS
-864 LKDEADTV
+864 LNDEADAV
-872 LKFFDAGYFQ
+872 LASFDAGYFQ

-970 ANLKQALADAEKAE
+970 ANLKKALADAEKAE
-984 KGGNLDIDGDGQIG
+984 KGGNLDLDGDGEIG
-998 LSDIDKATDNTKGG
+998 LGDIEKAG
-1012 AMDGTTF
+1012 ANVDAGVMDGATYM
-1019 TNFIEAYLQYIS
+1019 NFINAYLQYM
-1031 K
+1031 KK

>member
-1 MTFEDSFLEQII
+1 
-13 IIFFYKLKFTIM
+13 M

-71 TYKDQEFSFQVSQGD
+71 TYENQAFSFKVTKGD
-86 KVQLEVNGENLDI
+86 KVQLGVNGENLDI
-99 TVNDSKLTA
+99 TVNGSKLSA
-108 SLEGGKISFRA
+108 SLEGGKISFVA
-119 ENDGRVVL
+119 EADGDVVL
-127 KLGTGTAIKSI
+127 KLGTDTAIKSI
-138 YVESDNYRT
+138 YVESDNYREAEKLIKT
-147 ALKYIETIGKAAV
+147 VGMAAV

-211 KAGNT
+211 KAENT

-221 AEGLATSLENRLN
+221 AKGLETSLENRLN

-271 AAKTT
+271 AAKTS
-276 VSAIDNNALTYI
+276 VSKIDNDALTYI
-288 WDFKLDGKKIV
+288 WDFKLDSKKKIV
-299 KSSLKAAWA
+299 KSNLKAAWA

-332 FYKSTKNEADWQ
+332 FYKSTKNNADWQ

-394 VFTKPAGYDDW
+394 VFTKPANYDDW

-418 TTNRRDYTKAE
+418 TTNRRDYTKTQ

-440 ADKTFTSLKDE
+440 AENTFTSLKDE

-457 KALTAL
+457 RALTAL

-543 LNDQKIKVK
+543 LNDQKLKVK
-552 DNNKEAKKV
+552 ANNNDAKKV

-570 KNYNDYIAKIEAWKK
+570 KNYNDNIAKIEAWKK

-642 TKYRFN
+642 DKYRFS
-648 GENKDGK
+648 GKNKDGK
-655 TYKSIVEEIEG
+655 TYKEIVEEIET
-666 RIKVQIDAAVK
+666 RINAQIDEAVK

-684 TYLTRDWSNGKA
+684 NYLISDWSNGKA

-701 DANQKYNAAKE
+701 DANQKYNTAKE

-744 ANFGENYRVD
+744 AGVGENYRAD
-754 AYNKAN
+754 AYTKAN
-760 DYMNALTLADNIGSI
+760 DYKTALTLADNIGSI

-786 VKAVNDQ
+786 VQAVNVQ
-793 LEAYKALYQKV
+793 LDAYTTLYQKV

-834 DFVKIK
+834 DFVKTK

-847 LKDFSKKLEDNA
+847 LKAFSKKLEDNA
-859 LEASS
+859 LTASS
-864 LKDEADTV
+864 LNDEADAV
-872 LKFFDAGYFQ
+872 LASFDAGYFQ

-984 KGGNLDIDGDGQIG
+984 KGGNLDLDGDGEIG
-998 LSDIDKATDNTKGG
+998 LGDIEKAG
-1012 AMDGTTF
+1012 ANVDAGVMDGATYM
-1019 TNFIEAYLQYIS
+1019 NFINAYLQYM
-1031 K
+1031 KK

>member
-1 MTFEDSFLEQII
+1 
-13 IIFFYKLKFTIM
+13 M

-53 EPQLEAGT
+53 KPQLEAGT

-71 TYKDQEFSFQVSQGD
+71 TYKDQEFSFQVSKGD

-108 SLEGGKISFRA
+108 SLEGGKISFVA
-119 ENDGRVVL
+119 EADGGVVL
-127 KLGTGTAIKSI
+127 KLGTDTAIKSI
-138 YVESDNYRT
+138 YVESDNYRN
-147 ALKYIETIGKAAV
+147 AEKLIKTIGMAAV

-211 KAGNT
+211 KAENT
-216 VDKLL
+216 VRELL
-221 AEGLATSLENRLN
+221 AEGSETSLEKRLG

-243 VTDAEAAKK
+243 VKDAEAAKK

-418 TTNRRDYTKAE
+418 TTNRRDYTKTQ

-440 ADKTFTSLKDE
+440 AEDTFKNLKKK
-451 FIGQAH
+451 FIDQAYN
-457 KALTAL
+457 ALTAL

-504 GYNKTIGLKDYAT
+504 GYNKTIGLQDYAT

-543 LNDQKIKVK
+543 LNDQKVKVK
-552 DNNKEAKKV
+552 DNNKDAKKV

-744 ANFGENYRVD
+744 ANVGENYRVD

-793 LEAYKALYQKV
+793 LEAYTALYQKV

-834 DFVKIK
+834 DFVKTK

-847 LKDFSKKLEDNA
+847 LKAFSKKLEDNA
-859 LEASS
+859 LTASS
-864 LKDEADTV
+864 LNDEADAV
-872 LKFFDAGYFQ
+872 LASFDAGYFQ

-950 ADGKLGDTYASIE
+950 AAGTLGDTYASIE

-998 LSDIDKATDNTKGG
+998 LSDIEKATDNTKGG

>member
-1 MTFEDSFLEQII
+1 
-13 IIFFYKLKFTIM
+13 M

-71 TYKDQEFSFQVSQGD
+71 TYEDQEFSFQVTKGD

-119 ENDGRVVL
+119 ENDGRVAL

-138 YVESDNYRT
+138 YVESDNYREAEKLIKT
-147 ALKYIETIGKAAV
+147 VGMAAV

-211 KAGNT
+211 KAENT

-221 AEGLATSLENRLN
+221 AKGEINSLENRLN

-276 VSAIDNNALTYI
+276 VSKIDNDALTYI
-288 WDFKLDGKKIV
+288 WDFKLDSKKKIV

-332 FYKSTKNEADWQ
+332 FYKSTKNNADWQ

-381 NGVLAIKDVNQKD
+381 NGVLAIKDVNQKE
-394 VFTKPAGYDDW
+394 VFAKPAGYDDW

-418 TTNRRDYTKAE
+418 TTNRRDYTKTQ
-429 LDADPVGKYTT
+429 LDADPVGKYTDT
-440 ADKTFTSLKDE
+440 EKTFSALKGK
-451 FIGQAH
+451 FIDQAH
-457 KALTAL
+457 DALTAL

-504 GYNKTIGLKDYAT
+504 GYNKTISLKDYAT
-517 IVEGYNTIAKNISG
+517 IVEGYNNIAPKISG

-543 LNDQKIKVK
+543 LNDQKLKVK
-552 DNNKEAKKV
+552 ANNNDAKKV

-655 TYKSIVEEIEG
+655 TYKKIVEEIEG
-666 RIKVQIDAAVK
+666 RINAQIDEAVK

-684 TYLTRDWSNGKA
+684 NYLTSDWSNGKA

-701 DANQKYNAAKE
+701 DANQKYNTAKE

-744 ANFGENYRVD
+744 AGVGENYRAD
-754 AYNKAN
+754 AYTKAN
-760 DYMNALTLADNIGSI
+760 DYKSALTLADNIGSI

-786 VKAVNDQ
+786 VQAVNVQ
-793 LEAYKALYQKV
+793 LDAYTTLYQKV

-834 DFVKIK
+834 DFVKTK

-847 LKDFSKKLEDNA
+847 LKAFSKKLEDNA
-859 LEASS
+859 LTAST
-864 LKDEADTV
+864 LNDEADAV
-872 LKFFDAGYFQ
+872 LASFDAGYFQ

-998 LSDIDKATDNTKGG
+998 LSDIEKATDNTKGG

>member
-1 MTFEDSFLEQII
+1 MLVE
-13 IIFFYKLKFTIM
+13 
-25 KKVLTL
+25 LTL
-31 VSALSMVAG
+31 
-40 SAVANDF
+40 
-47 DWTGLE
+47 
-53 EPQLEAGT
+53 
-61 HFVKGTKSNL
+61 
-71 TYKDQEFSFQVSQGD
+71 GD
-86 KVQLEVNGENLDI
+86 K
-99 TVNDSKLTA
+99 
-108 SLEGGKISFRA
+108 
-119 ENDGRVVL
+119 
-127 KLGTGTAIKSI
+127 TAITSI
-138 YVESDNYRT
+138 YVESDNYRKAEKLIKT
-147 ALKYIETIGKAAV
+147 VGMAAV

-211 KAGNT
+211 KAKNT
-216 VDKLL
+216 VKDLL
-221 AEGLATSLENRLN
+221 AVGEPNSLENRLN

-252 NYDNIT
+252 NYDDIT

-271 AAKTT
+271 AAKTS

-308 EDELNAIAKDRDA
+308 EDELKAIAKDRDA

-332 FYKSTKNEADWQ
+332 FYKSTTNNADWQ
-344 KDFDGLKGQIDNMIA
+344 KDFNGLKGQIDNMIA

-394 VFTKPAGYDDW
+394 VFTKPADYDDW

-418 TTNRRDYTKAE
+418 TTNRRDYTKTQ

-440 ADKTFTSLKDE
+440 AEDTFKNLKKK
-451 FIGQAH
+451 FIDQAYN
-457 KALTAL
+457 ALTAL

-504 GYNKTIGLKDYAT
+504 GYNKTIGLQDYAT
-517 IVEGYNTIAKNISG
+517 IVEGYNTIANNISG

-543 LNDQKIKVK
+543 LNDQKVKVK

-677 TANDRAW
+677 TANYRAW
-684 TYLTRDWSNGKA
+684 TYLDRDWSNGKA

-744 ANFGENYRVD
+744 ANVGENYSVD
-754 AYNKAN
+754 AYNKAK

-786 VKAVNDQ
+786 VKAVNVQ
-793 LEAYKALYQKV
+793 LEAYTALYQKV

-834 DFVKIK
+834 DFVKTK

-847 LKDFSKKLEDNA
+847 LKAFSKKLEENA
-859 LEASS
+859 LTASS
-864 LKDEADTV
+864 LNDEADAV
-872 LKFFDAGYFQ
+872 LASFDAGYFQ

-896 SKADALIAVVK
+896 SKADALIAVVR

-963 GALKTAS
+963 GALNTVS

-998 LSDIDKATDNTKGG
+998 LSDIEKATDNTKGG

>member
-1 MTFEDSFLEQII
+1 
-13 IIFFYKLKFTIM
+13 M

-53 EPQLEAGT
+53 KPQLEAGT
-61 HFVKGTKSNL
+61 HFVKGTKQNL
-71 TYKDQEFSFQVSQGD
+71 TYENQEFSFKVTKGD
-86 KVQLEVNGENLDI
+86 KVQLGVNGENLDI
-99 TVNDSKLTA
+99 TVNGSKLSA
-108 SLEGGKISFRA
+108 SLEGGKISFVA
-119 ENDGRVVL
+119 EDDGDVVL
-127 KLGTGTAIKSI
+127 KLGTDTAIKSI
-138 YVESDNYRT
+138 YVESDNYREAEKLIKT
-147 ALKYIETIGKAAV
+147 VGMAAV

-173 IDKDNQNLSF
+173 IDKDNQNLKF

-211 KAGNT
+211 KAENT

-221 AEGLATSLENRLN
+221 AKGLETSLENRLN

-276 VSAIDNNALTYI
+276 VSKIDNDALTYI

-308 EDELNAIAKDRDA
+308 EDELKAIAKDRDE

-332 FYKSTKNEADWQ
+332 FYKSTKNNADWQ

-359 RAIVERDYK
+359 RAIVEREYK

-381 NGVLAIKDVNQKD
+381 NGVLAIKDVNQKE

-418 TTNRRDYTKAE
+418 TTNRRDYTKDE
-429 LDADPVGKYTT
+429 LVVNPVGKYTT
-440 ADKTFTSLKDE
+440 AEKTFTSLKDE
-451 FIGQAH
+451 FIDQAH

-504 GYNKTIGLKDYAT
+504 GYNKTIDLKDYAT
-517 IVEGYNTIAKNISG
+517 IVEGYNNIAPKISG

-543 LNDQKIKVK
+543 LDDQKLKVK
-552 DNNKEAKKV
+552 ANNNDAKKV

-570 KNYNDYIAKIEAWKK
+570 KYYNDNIAKIEAWKK

-607 VGELDAQKKAVAD
+607 VDELDAQKKAVAD
-620 KVAEL
+620 KVTEL

-655 TYKSIVEEIEG
+655 TYKSIVEEIEK
-666 RIKVQIDAAVK
+666 RIKAQIDAAVK

-684 TYLTRDWSNGKA
+684 NYLTSDWSNGKT

-701 DANQKYNAAKE
+701 DADLKYDTAKK

-725 EAHDSFDKRYQGI
+725 EAHDSFDNRYQGI
-738 LDKSQN
+738 LDKSLN
-744 ANFGENYRVD
+744 NEVGENYKAD
-754 AYNKAN
+754 AKAKAN
-760 DYMNALTLADNIGSI
+760 EYKSALTLADNIGSI

-786 VKAVNDQ
+786 VKAVNVQ
-793 LEAYKALYQKV
+793 LEAYTALYEKV

-834 DFVKIK
+834 DFVKTK

-847 LKDFSKKLEDNA
+847 LKAFSKKLEDNA
-859 LEASS
+859 LTASS
-864 LKDEADTV
+864 LNDEADAV
-872 LKFFDAGYFQ
+872 LASFDAGYFQ

-921 EEVQADANVVIAAA
+921 EEVQADANVVISAA
-935 ETTVSAQESSVAKDF
+935 ESTVSAQESSVATDF
-950 ADGKLGDTYASIE
+950 AAGKLGDTYASIE

-984 KGGNLDIDGDGQIG
+984 KGGNLDLDGDGEIG
-998 LSDIDKATDNTKGG
+998 LGDIEKAG
-1012 AMDGTTF
+1012 ANVDAGVMDGATYM
-1019 TNFIEAYLQYIS
+1019 NFINAYLQYM
-1031 K
+1031 KK

>member
-1 MTFEDSFLEQII
+1 M
-13 IIFFYKLKFTIM
+13 
-25 KKVLTL
+25 
-31 VSALSMVAG
+31 
-40 SAVANDF
+40 
-47 DWTGLE
+47 
-53 EPQLEAGT
+53 
-61 HFVKGTKSNL
+61 
-71 TYKDQEFSFQVSQGD
+71 
-86 KVQLEVNGENLDI
+86 
-99 TVNDSKLTA
+99 
-108 SLEGGKISFRA
+108 
-119 ENDGRVVL
+119 

-160 NKATVDIADYSTM
+160 NQATVDIADYSTM

-211 KAGNT
+211 KANNT

-221 AEGLATSLENRLN
+221 GDLVDHPLDANKKITTLEYRLL

-243 VTDAEAAKK
+243 VKDAEAAKK

-655 TYKSIVEEIEG
+655 TYKSIVEEIEV
-666 RIKVQIDAAVK
+666 RIKAQIDAAVK

-684 TYLTRDWSNGKA
+684 NYLDTDWSNGKA

-701 DANQKYNAAKE
+701 DADAKYYAAKE
-712 YIDKGLSESKMTQ
+712 KNDKGLSESKMTQ

-744 ANFGENYRVD
+744 ANVGENYRVD
-754 AYNKAN
+754 AYTKAKA
-760 DYMNALTLADNIGSI
+760 YKTALTLADNIGSI

-786 VKAVNDQ
+786 VKAVNVQ
-793 LEAYKALYQKV
+793 LEAYTALYQKV

-834 DFVKIK
+834 DFVKTK
-840 LQEINDA
+840 LQEINDV
-847 LKDFSKKLEDNA
+847 LKAFSKKLEDNA
-859 LEASS
+859 LTASS
-864 LKDEADTV
+864 LNDEADAV
-872 LKFFDAGYFQ
+872 LASFDAGYFQ

-984 KGGNLDIDGDGQIG
+984 KGGNLDLDGDGEIG
-998 LSDIDKATDNTKGG
+998 LGDIEKAG
-1012 AMDGTTF
+1012 ANVDAGVMDGATYM
-1019 TNFIEAYLQYIS
+1019 NFINAYLQYM
-1031 K
+1031 KK

>member
-1 MTFEDSFLEQII
+1 ME
-13 IIFFYKLKFTIM
+13 
-25 KKVLTL
+25 
-31 VSALSMVAG
+31 
-40 SAVANDF
+40 
-47 DWTGLE
+47 
-53 EPQLEAGT
+53 
-61 HFVKGTKSNL
+61 
-71 TYKDQEFSFQVSQGD
+71 
-86 KVQLEVNGENLDI
+86 
-99 TVNDSKLTA
+99 
-108 SLEGGKISFRA
+108 
-119 ENDGRVVL
+119 
-127 KLGTGTAIKSI
+127 
-138 YVESDNYRT
+138 YR
-147 ALKYIETIGKAAV
+147 
-160 NKATVDIADYSTM
+160 
-173 IDKDNQNLSF
+173 
-183 DGFFTSV
+183 
-190 KEEINLE
+190 
-197 AQKVAQMEA
+197 
-206 ELVTA
+206 
-211 KAGNT
+211 
-216 VDKLL
+216 LL
-221 AEGLATSLENRLN
+221 

-243 VTDAEAAKK
+243 VKDAEAAKK

-497 VIQSELN
+497 VIQSKLN

-552 DNNKEAKKV
+552 DNNKQAKKV

-655 TYKSIVEEIEG
+655 TYKSIVEEIEV
-666 RIKVQIDAAVK
+666 RIKAQIDAAIK

-684 TYLTRDWSNGKA
+684 NYLDTDSSNGKKA
-696 TLTFN
+696 TLTFI
-701 DANQKYNAAKE
+701 DADAKYKTAKKK
-712 YIDKGLSESKMTQ
+712 IDEGLSESKMTQ
-725 EAHDSFDKRYQGI
+725 EAHDTFDKRYHGI

-744 ANFGENYRVD
+744 DNVGENYRVD
-754 AYNKAN
+754 AYTKAKA
-760 DYMNALTLADNIGSI
+760 YKTALTLADNIGSI

-786 VKAVNDQ
+786 VKAVNVQ
-793 LEAYKALYQKV
+793 LDAYTALYQKV

-834 DFVKIK
+834 DFVKTK

-847 LKDFSKKLEDNA
+847 LKAFSKKLEDNA
-859 LEASS
+859 LTASS
-864 LKDEADTV
+864 LNDEADAV
-872 LKFFDAGYFQ
+872 LASFDAGYFQ

-984 KGGNLDIDGDGQIG
+984 KGGNLDLDGDGEIG
-998 LSDIDKATDNTKGG
+998 LGDIVKAG
-1012 AMDGTTF
+1012 ANVDAGVMDGTTF
-1019 TNFIEAYLQYIS
+1019 MNFIDAYLQY
-1031 K
+1031 KKK

>member
-1 MTFEDSFLEQII
+1 
-13 IIFFYKLKFTIM
+13 M

-53 EPQLEAGT
+53 KPQLEAGT
-61 HFVKGTKSNL
+61 HFVKGTKQNL
-71 TYKDQEFSFQVSQGD
+71 TYENQEFSFQVQQGD
-86 KVQLEVNGENLDI
+86 KVQLGVNGENLDI
-99 TVNDSKLTA
+99 TVNGSKLSA
-108 SLEGGKISFRA
+108 SLEGGKISFVA
-119 ENDGRVVL
+119 EADGDVVL
-127 KLGTGTAIKSI
+127 KLGTDTAIKSI
-138 YVESDNYRT
+138 YVESDNYREAEKLIKT
-147 ALKYIETIGKAAV
+147 VGMAAV

-211 KAGNT
+211 KAENT

-221 AEGLATSLENRLN
+221 AKGLETSLENRLN

-271 AAKTT
+271 AAKTS
-276 VSAIDNNALTYI
+276 VSKIDNDALTYI
-288 WDFKLDGKKIV
+288 WDFKLDSKKKIV
-299 KSSLKAAWA
+299 KSNLKAAWA

-332 FYKSTKNEADWQ
+332 FYKSTKNNADWQ

-381 NGVLAIKDVNQKD
+381 NGVLAIKDVNQKE
-394 VFTKPAGYDDW
+394 VFAKPAGYDDW

-429 LDADPVGKYTT
+429 LDVDPVGKYTT
-440 ADKTFTSLKDE
+440 ADKTFASLKDE

-570 KNYNDYIAKIEAWKK
+570 KNYNDNIAKIEAWKK

-642 TKYRFN
+642 DKYRFS
-648 GENKDGK
+648 GKNKDGK
-655 TYKSIVEEIEG
+655 TYKEIVEEIEG
-666 RIKVQIDAAVK
+666 RIKAQIDAAVK

-696 TLTFN
+696 TLTFK
-701 DANQKYNAAKE
+701 DANQKYNDAKD

-738 LDKSQN
+738 LDKSLN
-744 ANFGENYRVD
+744 NGDGENYRAD
-754 AYNKAN
+754 ALAKAN
-760 DYMNALTLADNIGSI
+760 DYKTALTLADNIGSI

-834 DFVKIK
+834 DFVKTK
-840 LQEINDA
+840 LKEINDA

-859 LEASS
+859 LKALS
-864 LKDEADTV
+864 LNEEADTV

-882 ATNYKGYVANNEAK
+882 ATNFKGYKANEEAK
-896 SKADALIAVVK
+896 SKAGALIDVVK

-921 EEVQADANVVIAAA
+921 EEVQAEANVVIAAA
-935 ETTVSAQESSVAKDF
+935 ETTVSAQESSVAKDY

-998 LSDIDKATDNTKGG
+998 LSDIGKATDNTKGG

>member
-1 MTFEDSFLEQII
+1 
-13 IIFFYKLKFTIM
+13 M
-25 KKVLTL
+25 KKFLTL

-47 DWTGLE
+47 DWAWENGVTVPPTNANHNVLIGN
-53 EPQLEAGT
+53 EAIDLKYVDQKFQFYVNPGDQIDLG
-61 HFVKGTKSNL
+61 VK
-71 TYKDQEFSFQVSQGD
+71 
-86 KVQLEVNGENLDI
+86 GENLNVAVDGAP
-99 TVNDSKLTA
+99 LTA
-108 SLEGGKISFRA
+108 KLEGGTIHFDIPEDIANPDKKMLV
-119 ENDGRVVL
+119 EL
-127 KLGTGTAIKSI
+127 TLGVKTAITSI
-138 YVESDNYRT
+138 YVESDNYRKAEKLIKT
-147 ALKYIETIGKAAV
+147 VGMAAV

-211 KAGNT
+211 KAKNT
-216 VDKLL
+216 VKDLL
-221 AEGLATSLENRLN
+221 AVGEPNSLENRLN

-252 NYDNIT
+252 NYDDIT

-271 AAKTT
+271 AAKTS

-308 EDELNAIAKDRDA
+308 EDELKAIAKDRDA

-332 FYKSTKNEADWQ
+332 FYKSTKNNADWQ

-394 VFTKPAGYDDW
+394 VFTKPADYDDW

-418 TTNRRDYTKAE
+418 TTNRRDYTKTQ

-440 ADKTFTSLKDE
+440 AEDTFKNLKKK
-451 FIGQAH
+451 FIDQAYN
-457 KALTAL
+457 ALTAL

-504 GYNKTIGLKDYAT
+504 GYNKTIGLQDYAT
-517 IVEGYNTIAKNISG
+517 IVEGYNTIANNISG

-543 LNDQKIKVK
+543 LNDQKVKVK

-684 TYLTRDWSNGKA
+684 TYLHRDWSNGKA

-744 ANFGENYRVD
+744 ANVGENYRVD
-754 AYNKAN
+754 AYNKAK

-786 VKAVNDQ
+786 VKAVNVQ
-793 LEAYKALYQKV
+793 LEAYTALYQKV

-834 DFVKIK
+834 DFVKTK

-847 LKDFSKKLEDNA
+847 LKAFSKKLEDNA
-859 LEASS
+859 LTASS
-864 LKDEADTV
+864 LNDEADAV
-872 LKFFDAGYFQ
+872 LASFDAGYFQ

-984 KGGNLDIDGDGQIG
+984 KGGNLDLDGDGEIG
-998 LSDIDKATDNTKGG
+998 LGDIVKAG
-1012 AMDGTTF
+1012 ANVDAGVMDGTTF
-1019 TNFIEAYLQYIS
+1019 MNFIDAYLQY
-1031 K
+1031 KKK

>member
-1 MTFEDSFLEQII
+1 
-13 IIFFYKLKFTIM
+13 M

-47 DWTGLE
+47 DWAWENGVTVPPTNANHNVLIGN
-53 EPQLEAGT
+53 EAIDLKYVDQKFQFYVNPGDQIDLG
-61 HFVKGTKSNL
+61 VK
-71 TYKDQEFSFQVSQGD
+71 
-86 KVQLEVNGENLDI
+86 GENLNVAVDGAP
-99 TVNDSKLTA
+99 LTA
-108 SLEGGKISFRA
+108 KLEGGTIHFDIPEDIANPDKKMLV
-119 ENDGRVVL
+119 EL
-127 KLGTGTAIKSI
+127 TLGDNTAITSI
-138 YVESDNYRT
+138 YVESDNYRKAEKLIKT
-147 ALKYIETIGKAAV
+147 VGMAAV

-211 KAGNT
+211 KAKNT
-216 VDKLL
+216 VKDLL
-221 AEGLATSLENRLN
+221 AVGEPNSLENRLN

-252 NYDNIT
+252 NYDDIT

-271 AAKTT
+271 AAKTS

-308 EDELNAIAKDRDA
+308 EDELKAIAKDRDA

-332 FYKSTKNEADWQ
+332 FYKSTKNNADWQ

-394 VFTKPAGYDDW
+394 VFTKPADYDDW

-418 TTNRRDYTKAE
+418 TTNRRDYTKTQ

-440 ADKTFTSLKDE
+440 AEDTFKNLKKK
-451 FIGQAH
+451 FIDQAYN
-457 KALTAL
+457 ALTAL

-504 GYNKTIGLKDYAT
+504 GYNKTIGLQDYAT
-517 IVEGYNTIAKNISG
+517 IVEGYNTIANNISG

-543 LNDQKIKVK
+543 LNDQKVKVK

-684 TYLTRDWSNGKA
+684 TYLDRDWSNGKA

-744 ANFGENYRVD
+744 ANVGENYRVD
-754 AYNKAN
+754 AYNKAK

-786 VKAVNDQ
+786 VKAVNVQ
-793 LEAYKALYQKV
+793 LEAYTALYQKV

-834 DFVKIK
+834 DFVKTK

-847 LKDFSKKLEDNA
+847 LKAFSKKLEDNA
-859 LEASS
+859 LTASS
-864 LKDEADTV
+864 LNDEADAV
-872 LKFFDAGYFQ
+872 LASFDAGYFQ

-984 KGGNLDIDGDGQIG
+984 KGGNLDLDGDGEIG
-998 LSDIDKATDNTKGG
+998 LGDIVKAG
-1012 AMDGTTF
+1012 ANVDAGVMDGTTF
-1019 TNFIEAYLQYIS
+1019 MNFIDAYLQY
-1031 K
+1031 KKK

>member
-1 MTFEDSFLEQII
+1 MLVE
-13 IIFFYKLKFTIM
+13 
-25 KKVLTL
+25 LTL
-31 VSALSMVAG
+31 
-40 SAVANDF
+40 
-47 DWTGLE
+47 
-53 EPQLEAGT
+53 
-61 HFVKGTKSNL
+61 
-71 TYKDQEFSFQVSQGD
+71 GD
-86 KVQLEVNGENLDI
+86 K
-99 TVNDSKLTA
+99 
-108 SLEGGKISFRA
+108 
-119 ENDGRVVL
+119 
-127 KLGTGTAIKSI
+127 TAITSI

-147 ALKYIETIGKAAV
+147 ALEYIETIGKAAV

-211 KAGNT
+211 KAKNT
-216 VDKLL
+216 VKDLL
-221 AEGLATSLENRLN
+221 AVGKTNSLENRLN

-243 VTDAEAAKK
+243 VTDAGAAKK

-394 VFTKPAGYDDW
+394 VFTKPANYDDW

-429 LDADPVGKYTT
+429 LDANPVGKYTT

-457 KALTAL
+457 SALIAL

-655 TYKSIVEEIEG
+655 TYKSIVEEIEV
-666 RIKVQIDAAVK
+666 RIKAQIDAAVK

-684 TYLTRDWSNGKA
+684 NYLDTDWSNGKA

-701 DANQKYNAAKE
+701 DADAKYYAAKE
-712 YIDKGLSESKMTQ
+712 KIDKGLSESKMTQ

-744 ANFGENYRVD
+744 ANVGENYRVD
-754 AYNKAN
+754 AYTKAKA
-760 DYMNALTLADNIGSI
+760 YKTALTLADNIGSI

-786 VKAVNDQ
+786 VKAVNVQ
-793 LEAYKALYQKV
+793 LEAYTALYQKV

-834 DFVKIK
+834 DFVKTK

-847 LKDFSKKLEDNA
+847 LKAFSKKLEDNA
-859 LEASS
+859 LTASS
-864 LKDEADTV
+864 LNDEADAV
-872 LKFFDAGYFQ
+872 LASFDAGYFQ

-984 KGGNLDIDGDGQIG
+984 KGGNLDLDGDGEIG
-998 LSDIDKATDNTKGG
+998 LGDIEKAG
-1012 AMDGTTF
+1012 ANVDAGVMDGATYM
-1019 TNFIEAYLQYIS
+1019 NFINAYLQYM
-1031 K
+1031 KK

>member
-1 MTFEDSFLEQII
+1 
-13 IIFFYKLKFTIM
+13 M

-40 SAVANDF
+40 SAFANDY
-47 DWTGLE
+47 DWTGLNSPKTDANHNVVINGKATDLKYE
-53 EPQLEAGT
+53 NKKFTFNVNA
-61 HFVKGTKSNL
+61 
-71 TYKDQEFSFQVSQGD
+71 GD
-86 KVQLEVNGENLDI
+86 KIELRVNGENLII
-99 TVNDSKLTA
+99 TLGGQPLSV
-108 SLEGGKISFRA
+108 SLEGGKMNFDA
-119 ENDGRVVL
+119 KADGEVVL
-127 KLGTGTAIKSI
+127 VLGEATTINSI
-138 YVESDNYRT
+138 YVESDNYRKAE
-147 ALKYIETIGKAAV
+147 ALIKNVGMAAV

-271 AAKTT
+271 AAKTS
-276 VSAIDNNALTYI
+276 VSKIDNNALTYI
-288 WDFKLDGKKIV
+288 WDFKLDSKKKIV

-308 EDELNAIAKDRDA
+308 EDELKAIAKDRDE

-332 FYKSTKNEADWQ
+332 FYKSTKNNADWQ
-344 KDFDGLKGQIDNMIA
+344 KDFDGLKDQIDNMIA

-368 SKITNLKTKVDNL
+368 SKITDLKTKVDNL

-418 TTNRRDYTKAE
+418 TTNRRDYTKNQ
-429 LDADPVGKYTT
+429 LDADPVGKCTT
-440 ADKTFTSLKDE
+440 AEKTFTDLKDK
-451 FIGQAH
+451 FITQAH
-457 KALTAL
+457 DALAAL

-478 SAKYQNEPETQK
+478 AAKYQNEPATQK

-497 VIQSELN
+497 VIQSNLN
-504 GYNKTIGLKDYAT
+504 ACNKTINLKDYAT
-517 IVEGYNTIAKNISG
+517 IVEGFNKIAKTISD
-531 INDQVKAKWDKT
+531 INGEIETKWNKT
-543 LNDQKIKVK
+543 LYDQKVKVK
-552 DNNKEAKKV
+552 EKNAEEQKK
-561 IDDQIDAVR
+561 IDDKIDAVR
-570 KNYNDYIAKIEAWKK
+570 KNYNDYIAKIETWKK
-585 ADFASD
+585 ADFAND
-591 DMIASLNAN
+591 DMVASLNAN

-607 VGELDAQKKAVAD
+607 VGELDAQKEDVASVVKAL
-620 KVAEL
+620 KEKI
-625 ETAIDE
+625 EG

-642 TKYRFN
+642 TKYRFL
-648 GENKDGK
+648 GK
-655 TYKSIVEEIEG
+655 NEKGQAYDDIVNEIER
-666 RIKVQIDAAVK
+666 RINVQIEAAVT
-677 TANDRAW
+677 TANERAW
-684 TYLTRDWSNGKA
+684 TYLNREWSNGKA
-696 TLTFN
+696 TLTLR
-701 DANQKYNAAKE
+701 DADWKYQDAKE

-725 EAHDSFDKRYQGI
+725 EAHDSFNNRYLGI
-738 LDKSQN
+738 LDKSLN
-744 ANFGENYRVD
+744 ANVGENYRVD
-754 AYNKAN
+754 ALAKATEYKKAN
-760 DYMNALTLADNIGSI
+760 TLADNIGSI

-786 VKAVNDQ
+786 VKAINVQ
-793 LEAYKALYQKV
+793 LEAYTELYKQV
-804 ATKKVAWTVA
+804 AEKKVAWTVA
-814 KSKEADYQKE
+814 KSKETDYQKE

-834 DFVKIK
+834 DFVKGK
-840 LQEINDA
+840 LEDINTI
-847 LKDFSKKLEDNA
+847 LKNFSKKLEDNA
-859 LEASS
+859 LAASTLKGEA
-864 LKDEADTV
+864 EAE
-872 LKFFDAGYFQ
+872 LAKFADGYFQ

-896 SKADALIAVVK
+896 AKAEALIAVVK

-921 EEVQADANVVIAAA
+921 EEVQADANVVINAA
-935 ETTVSAQESSVAKDF
+935 ERTVSAQESSVAKDF

-963 GALKTAS
+963 GALNTAS
-970 ANLKQALADAEKAE
+970 ANLKKALADAEKAE
-984 KGGNLDIDGDGQIG
+984 KGGNLDLDGDGEIG
-998 LSDIDKATDNTKGG
+998 LGDIVKAG
-1012 AMDGTTF
+1012 ANVDAGVMDGTTF
-1019 TNFIEAYLQYIS
+1019 MNFIDAYLQY
-1031 K
+1031 KKK

>member
-1 MTFEDSFLEQII
+1 
-13 IIFFYKLKFTIM
+13 M

-53 EPQLEAGT
+53 KPQLEAGT

-71 TYKDQEFSFQVSQGD
+71 TYKDQEFSFQVSKGD

-108 SLEGGKISFRA
+108 SLEGGKISFVA
-119 ENDGRVVL
+119 EADGGVVL
-127 KLGTGTAIKSI
+127 KLGTDTAIKSI
-138 YVESDNYRT
+138 YVESDNYRK
-147 ALKYIETIGKAAV
+147 AEKLIKTIGMAAV

-211 KAGNT
+211 KAENT
-216 VDKLL
+216 VRELL
-221 AEGLATSLENRLN
+221 AEGLETSLEKRLG

-243 VTDAEAAKK
+243 VKDAEAAKK

-543 LNDQKIKVK
+543 LNDQKVKVK
-552 DNNKEAKKV
+552 DNNKDAKKV

-744 ANFGENYRVD
+744 ANVGENYRVD

-793 LEAYKALYQKV
+793 LEAYTALYQKV

-834 DFVKIK
+834 DFVKTK

-847 LKDFSKKLEDNA
+847 LKAFSKKLEDNA
-859 LEASS
+859 LTASS
-864 LKDEADTV
+864 LNDEADAV
-872 LKFFDAGYFQ
+872 LASFDAGYFQ

-950 ADGKLGDTYASIE
+950 AAGTLGDTYASIE

-998 LSDIDKATDNTKGG
+998 LSDIEKATDNTKGG

>member
-1 MTFEDSFLEQII
+1 
-13 IIFFYKLKFTIM
+13 M

-53 EPQLEAGT
+53 KPQLEAGT

-71 TYKDQEFSFQVSQGD
+71 TYENQAFSFKVTKGD
-86 KVQLEVNGENLDI
+86 KVQLGVNGENLDI
-99 TVNDSKLTA
+99 TVNGSKLSA
-108 SLEGGKISFRA
+108 SLEGGKISFVA
-119 ENDGRVVL
+119 EADGDVVL
-127 KLGTGTAIKSI
+127 KLGTDTAIKSI
-138 YVESDNYRT
+138 YVESDNYRKAENLIKT
-147 ALKYIETIGKAAV
+147 VGMAAV

-211 KAGNT
+211 KAENT
-216 VDKLL
+216 VKELL
-221 AEGLATSLENRLN
+221 AEGLETSLEKRLG

-243 VTDAEAAKK
+243 VKDAEAAKK

-429 LDADPVGKYTT
+429 LDANPVGKYTT

-457 KALTAL
+457 SALTAL

-684 TYLTRDWSNGKA
+684 TYLDRDWSNGKA

-744 ANFGENYRVD
+744 ANVGENYRVD
-754 AYNKAN
+754 AYTKAKA
-760 DYMNALTLADNIGSI
+760 YKTALTLADNIGSI

-786 VKAVNDQ
+786 VKAVNVQ
-793 LEAYKALYQKV
+793 LEAYTALYQKV

-834 DFVKIK
+834 DFVKTK

-847 LKDFSKKLEDNA
+847 LKAFSKKLEDNA
-859 LEASS
+859 LTASS
-864 LKDEADTV
+864 LNDEADAV
-872 LKFFDAGYFQ
+872 LASFDAGYFQ

-998 LSDIDKATDNTKGG
+998 LSDIEKATDNTKGG

>member
-1 MTFEDSFLEQII
+1 M
-13 IIFFYKLKFTIM
+13 
-25 KKVLTL
+25 
-31 VSALSMVAG
+31 G
-40 SAVANDF
+40 
-47 DWTGLE
+47 
-53 EPQLEAGT
+53 
-61 HFVKGTKSNL
+61 
-71 TYKDQEFSFQVSQGD
+71 
-86 KVQLEVNGENLDI
+86 VNGENLDI
-99 TVNDSKLTA
+99 TVNGSKLSA
-108 SLEGGKISFRA
+108 SLEGGKISFVA
-119 ENDGRVVL
+119 GADGDVVL
-127 KLGTGTAIKSI
+127 KLGTDTAIKSI
-138 YVESDNYRT
+138 YVESDNYRKAEDLIKT
-147 ALKYIETIGKAAV
+147 VGMAAV

-211 KAGNT
+211 KAENT
-216 VDKLL
+216 VKELL
-221 AEGLATSLENRLN
+221 AEGLETSLEKRLG

-243 VTDAEAAKK
+243 VKDAEAAKK

-543 LNDQKIKVK
+543 LNDQKVKVK
-552 DNNKEAKKV
+552 DNNKDAKKV

-744 ANFGENYRVD
+744 ANVGENYRVD

-793 LEAYKALYQKV
+793 LEAYTALYQKV

-834 DFVKIK
+834 DFVKTK

-847 LKDFSKKLEDNA
+847 LKTFSKKLEDNA
-859 LEASS
+859 LTASS
-864 LKDEADTV
+864 LNDEADAV
-872 LKFFDAGYFQ
+872 LASFDAGYFQ

-950 ADGKLGDTYASIE
+950 AAGTLGDTYASIE
-963 GALKTAS
+963 GALNTAS
-970 ANLKQALADAEKAE
+970 ANLKKALADAEKAE

-998 LSDIDKATDNTKGG
+998 LSDIEKATDNTKGG

>member
-1 MTFEDSFLEQII
+1 
-13 IIFFYKLKFTIM
+13 M

-53 EPQLEAGT
+53 KPQLEAGT

-71 TYKDQEFSFQVSQGD
+71 TYKDQEFSFQVSKGD

-108 SLEGGKISFRA
+108 SLEGGKISFVA
-119 ENDGRVVL
+119 EADGGVVL
-127 KLGTGTAIKSI
+127 KLGTDTAIKSI
-138 YVESDNYRT
+138 YVESDNYRK
-147 ALKYIETIGKAAV
+147 AEKLIKTIGMAAV

-211 KAGNT
+211 KAENT
-216 VDKLL
+216 VRELL
-221 AEGLATSLENRLN
+221 AEGLETSLEKRLG

-243 VTDAEAAKK
+243 VKDAEAAKK

-543 LNDQKIKVK
+543 LNDQKVKVK
-552 DNNKEAKKV
+552 DNNKDAKKV

-744 ANFGENYRVD
+744 ANVGENYRVD

-793 LEAYKALYQKV
+793 LEAYTALYQKV

-834 DFVKIK
+834 DFVKTK

-847 LKDFSKKLEDNA
+847 LKAFSKKLEDNA
-859 LEASS
+859 LTASS
-864 LKDEADTV
+864 LNDEADAV
-872 LKFFDAGYFQ
+872 LASFDAGYFQ

-950 ADGKLGDTYASIE
+950 AAGTLGDTYASIE

-998 LSDIDKATDNTKGG
+998 LSDIEKATDNTEGG